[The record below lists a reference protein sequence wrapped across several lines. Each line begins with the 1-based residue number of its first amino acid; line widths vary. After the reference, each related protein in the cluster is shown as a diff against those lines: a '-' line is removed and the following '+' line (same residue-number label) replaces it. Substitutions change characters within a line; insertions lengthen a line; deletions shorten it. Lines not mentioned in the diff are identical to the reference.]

1 MWGIPDQ
8 QADARRGFRF
18 IPTYVGH
25 TTARHIPRCRWTV
38 HPHIRGA
45 YWVTAA
51 TRRVTVGSSPHTW
64 GIPISRQ
71 SKIKEDRFI
80 PTCVGHTPGPSSSSC
95 SPTVHPHIR
104 GAYYVCSVCNS
115 ICSGSSP
122 HTWGIR
128 PQPRQPH
135 LHPRFIPTYVGHTA
149 PVPPCPS
156 FSAVHPHIRGAY
168 SLGALLTTRF
178 PGSSPHTWGIP
189 GSITWSQQWRPVHPH
204 IRGAYLSSR
213 ITVALR
219 LGSSP
224 HTWGIPKRH
233 SRGGCRLRFIPTYVG
248 HTPRVSAIPDAD
260 RFIPTYVGHTPS

>member
-122 HTWGIR
+122 HTWGIPSR
-128 PQPRQPH
+128 CSSRTPLLAVHPH
-135 LHPRFIPTYVGHTA
+135 IRGAYGPNHGNPTSTPGSSPHTWGILHQYPLVRHFQRFIPTYVGHTRWGR
-149 PVPPCPS
+149 C
-156 FSAVHPHIRGAY
+156 
-168 SLGALLTTRF
+168 
-178 PGSSPHTWGIP
+178 SPLVF
-189 GSITWSQQWRPVHPH
+189 PVHPH
-204 IRGAYLSSR
+204 TRGAYQDL
-213 ITVALR
+213 
-219 LGSSP
+219 
-224 HTWGIPKRH
+224 
-233 SRGGCRLRFIPTYVG
+233 
-248 HTPRVSAIPDAD
+248 
-260 RFIPTYVGHTPS
+260 